1 MFRDVPVS
9 ERKEPLLS
17 MAGGAGVGDGVG
29 SGVAVGVGAALG
41 AVEGVLCERQGL
53 AAAYAFLLR
62 APATKSLLLL
72 LYAVEPEMRGSGVG
86 SDFLRALLERA
97 PGAAGL
103 YAEVE
108 KEELAPDAGAAHR
121 LLRAAGLFARRGAV
135 LLSSTAPWPIPAIRM
150 PRPLR
155 ARPCPD

>member
-1 MFRDVPVS
+1 MRAQ
-9 ERKEPLLS
+9 L
-17 MAGGAGVGDGVG
+17 AQ
-29 SGVAVGVGAALG
+29 G
-41 AVEGVLCERQGL
+41 AVEGVLCERQGRP
-53 AAAYAFLLR
+53 AAYAFLLR
-62 APATKSLLLL
+62 APKARSLLLL

-86 SDFLRALLERA
+86 SDFLRALLERI
-97 PGAAGL
+97 PGAVGL

-108 KEELAPDAGAAHR
+108 KEELAPGRGRAADARAAHR

>member
-1 MFRDVPVS
+1 MRAQ
-9 ERKEPLLS
+9 L
-17 MAGGAGVGDGVG
+17 AQ
-29 SGVAVGVGAALG
+29 G

-86 SDFLRALLERA
+86 SAFLRTLLERA

-108 KEELAPDAGAAHR
+108 KEELAPDAAERRTRAR
-121 LLRAAGLFARRGAV
+121 RIAFYERWAFRAARGCTTT
-135 LLSSTAPWPIPAIRM
+135 SSTAPRPIPAIRM

>member
-1 MFRDVPVS
+1 M
-9 ERKEPLLS
+9 
-17 MAGGAGVGDGVG
+17 
-29 SGVAVGVGAALG
+29 
-41 AVEGVLCERQGL
+41 
-53 AAAYAFLLR
+53 R
-62 APATKSLLLL
+62 APKARSLLLL

-108 KEELAPDAGAAHR
+108 KEELAPDAAERRTRAAHR

>member
-1 MFRDVPVS
+1 M
-9 ERKEPLLS
+9 
-17 MAGGAGVGDGVG
+17 
-29 SGVAVGVGAALG
+29 
-41 AVEGVLCERQGL
+41 
-53 AAAYAFLLR
+53 R
-62 APATKSLLLL
+62 APKARSLLLL

-108 KEELAPDAGAAHR
+108 KEELAPDAAERRTRAAHR

-135 LLSSTAPWPIPAIRM
+135 LLHLRGGDATSSTAPRPIPAIRM

>member
-1 MFRDVPVS
+1 MYRRVARDFPPIAYP
-9 ERKEPLLS
+9 PLHKLR
-17 MAGGAGVGDGVG
+17 AQLAQ
-29 SGVAVGVGAALG
+29 G

-62 APATKSLLLL
+62 A
-72 LYAVEPEMRGSGVG
+72 
-86 SDFLRALLERA
+86 LLEHI

-108 KEELAPDAGAAHR
+108 KEELAPDAAERRTRAAHR

-135 LLSSTAPWPIPAIRM
+135 LLSSTAPRPIPAIRM

>member
-1 MFRDVPVS
+1 MRAQ
-9 ERKEPLLS
+9 L
-17 MAGGAGVGDGVG
+17 AQ
-29 SGVAVGVGAALG
+29 G

-62 APATKSLLLL
+62 APKAKSLLLL

-108 KEELAPDAGAAHR
+108 KEELAPDAAERRTRARRIAFYERLGFSRGEGLYYSLFYRPPADPRHPDAAPAAGAALSR
-121 LLRAAGLFARRGAV
+121 LTGSKI
-135 LLSSTAPWPIPAIRM
+135 SSF
-150 PRPLR
+150 
-155 ARPCPD
+155 